1 MGLFRLDRTAA
12 LLVQLLLR
20 SVTIR
25 RIPQQVTEL
34 YTVPFLLVLHQ
45 RLQGIS
51 GNGAFVSQHI
61 LDNARL
67 QPQMLLPQGILLVR
81 TGIKGDRSFLQPRV
95 LLCNTAEQLI
105 VLPGDLIQPD
115 IVHLCR
121 VRHNQLIGVG
131 QCLGESVQIE
141 QRQQYRGS
149 SKQNQCGD
157 ILSPFHVS
165 PP

>member
-95 LLCNTAEQLI
+95 LLCNTAEQQI

-121 VRHNQLIGVG
+121 V
-131 QCLGESVQIE
+131 
-141 QRQQYRGS
+141 
-149 SKQNQCGD
+149 
-157 ILSPFHVS
+157 
-165 PP
+165 